1 MFVQMIS
8 NWFKMMNFKDKY
20 FCVGTRDKFADHGI
34 IEIIEIIEILW
45 NCEMEFSG
53 GGWGSIWFPFVFQE
67 ELI

>member
-1 MFVQMIS
+1 
-8 NWFKMMNFKDKY
+8 MMNFKDKY

-45 NCEMEFSG
+45 NYEMKFRG
-53 GGWGSIWFPFVFQE
+53 GGSIWFPVVFQE

>member
-53 GGWGSIWFPFVFQE
+53 GGGGGQFDSPSYFKKN
-67 ELI
+67 